1 MDTQGYSREQVRKKI
16 MNEKVLSVIIPSYN
30 SKPYLDKCLAS
41 LVVPELMD
49 KMDVIVVNDGSTD
62 GSENISQSY
71 IDRYPDSFT
80 LVNKENGGHG
90 SAINAGAEVARGK
103 YMKVLDADDWFLTES
118 IPKFLEIL
126 ENASADVVL
135 TCHHTINITTGE
147 VKNWRCFPDEP
158 GKEYT
163 MEEIMGSWKNF
174 DRSLTFHGITYRTE
188 FYKEKG
194 VRLAE
199 NVFYEDHE
207 YATYPC
213 CVARTVMPLDLFVY
227 EYRIGDV
234 SQSVSAQNQLKRIDH
249 TRAVI
254 VKMLENRE
262 AVTDEWALEYCDKKI
277 HLLLLSF
284 MVTSMLC
291 DPDRKQGVRRVD
303 QLMGY
308 IAQKDRHVVDMT
320 MKHYKILKMLNL
332 AHVGLDGYNRILH
345 SRLYN
350 KVRHNKSFD

>member
-1 MDTQGYSREQVRKKI
+1 MSDNVI
-16 MNEKVLSVIIPSYN
+16 LSVVIPSYN
-30 SKPYLDKCLAS
+30 SAAYLDKCLGS
-41 LVVPELMD
+41 LVVPGMMD
-49 KMDVIVVNDGSTD
+49 RIQVIVVNDGSTD
-62 GSENISQSY
+62 GSEHICDKY
-71 IDRYPDSFT
+71 IAAYPDCFI
-80 LVNKENGGHG
+80 LINKANGGHG
-90 SAINAGAEVARGK
+90 SAINVGSMSATGK

-118 IPKFLEIL
+118 IPEFLSVL
-126 ENASADVVL
+126 EAASADVVL

-163 MEEIMGSWKNF
+163 MEEIMSDWKKF

-194 VRLAE
+194 VKLAE
-199 NVFYEDHE
+199 KVFYEDHE

-213 CVARTVMPLDLFVY
+213 CVAETVLPLDIFVY

-249 TRAVI
+249 TKMVI
-254 VKMLENRE
+254 VKMLKNLEKIEDE
-262 AVTDEWALEYCDKKI
+262 AARSYCDKKI

-291 DPDRKQGVRRVD
+291 DSDRKKGVARVD
-303 QLMGY
+303 QLMAY
-308 IAQKDRHVVDMT
+308 IAKKDRTVVDMSL
-320 MKHYKILKMLNL
+320 KHYKILKLLNAAHVSLDTYNRMLNSKT
-332 AHVGLDGYNRILH
+332 YNWL
-345 SRLYN
+345 
-350 KVRHNKSFD
+350 RHNRSFD